1 MVVIACRSA
10 IFEIAPIGVG
20 FCPEHGC
27 DSGETKMKQAYLL
40 AAALAAATTGA
51 AAQTDAPAMSIPLPA
66 RPGLATPPEGWAY
79 HPALA
84 LLGPAEIYHR
94 RLATPGDT
102 GPAVQMHADTVRNAG
117 ILTRDVAVPLTSGTR
132 LSWRWMIDRL
142 PSKVSEI
149 AAERHDYF
157 SIAVKF
163 ENGKDLTYMWS
174 AAMPEG
180 THFVCP
186 LPDWNKIEWHAVVRS
201 GETDLGKWLAEERD
215 LLADYNRVIGG
226 KAPDRIVQVWLISAS
241 IIQQS
246 EGRARFGDIMLTNP
260 ETPPLRVF

>member
-1 MVVIACRSA
+1 
-10 IFEIAPIGVG
+10 
-20 FCPEHGC
+20 
-27 DSGETKMKQAYLL
+27 MKHAYLL
-40 AAALAAATTGA
+40 AVALTAATTGA
-51 AAQTDAPAMSIPLPA
+51 AAQTAAPAMPAIPLPA
-66 RPGLATPPEGWAY
+66 KPGLATPPEGWAY

-84 LLGPAEIYHR
+84 FLGPAEIYHR
-94 RLATPGDT
+94 RLAAPGDS
-102 GPAVQMHADTVRNAG
+102 GPVVQMHADTVRNAG
-117 ILTRDVAVPLTSGTR
+117 ILTRNVAVPLTPGTR
-132 LSWRWMIDRL
+132 LSWRWKVDQL

-149 AAERHDYF
+149 EAARHDYF

-215 LLADYNRVIGG
+215 VLADYNRVIGG
-226 KAPDRIVQVWLISAS
+226 KAPGRITQVWLISAS

-246 EGRARFGDIMLTNP
+246 EGRAKFGDIVLTNP
-260 ETPPLRVF
+260 DSAPVRVF

>member
-1 MVVIACRSA
+1 
-10 IFEIAPIGVG
+10 
-20 FCPEHGC
+20 
-27 DSGETKMKQAYLL
+27 MKHAYLL

-51 AAQTDAPAMSIPLPA
+51 TAQTDAPAAPTIPLPA
-66 RPGLATPPEGWAY
+66 KPGLATPPEGWAY

-84 LLGPAEIYHR
+84 FLGPAEIYHR
-94 RLATPGDT
+94 RLTTPGDA
-102 GPAVQMHADTVRNAG
+102 GPIVQMHADTVRNAG
-117 ILTRDVAVPLTSGTR
+117 ILTRNVAVPLTASTR
-132 LSWRWMIDRL
+132 LSWRWKIDRL
-142 PSKVSEI
+142 PSKVSENN
-149 AAERHDYF
+149 AERHDYF

-186 LPDWNKIEWHAVVRS
+186 LPGWNKIEWHAVVRS

-215 LLADYNRVIGG
+215 ILADYDRVIGG
-226 KAPDRIVQVWLISAS
+226 KAPGRIVQVWLISNS

-246 EGRARFGDIMLTNP
+246 EGHARFGDIMLTNQGS
-260 ETPPLRVF
+260 PPLRVF

>member
-1 MVVIACRSA
+1 
-10 IFEIAPIGVG
+10 
-20 FCPEHGC
+20 
-27 DSGETKMKQAYLL
+27 MKHAYVL
-40 AAALAAATTGA
+40 AAALAAASGGA
-51 AAQTDAPAMSIPLPA
+51 MAQSEAPALPA
-66 RPGLATPPEGWAY
+66 IVLPAKPGLATPPEGWAY

-84 LLGPAEIYHR
+84 FLGPAEIYHR
-94 RLATPGDT
+94 RLAPPGDP
-102 GPAVQMHADTVRNAG
+102 GPAVQMHADTAKNAG
-117 ILTRDVAVPLTSGTR
+117 ILTRKVAVPLTPGTR
-132 LSWRWMIDRL
+132 LSWRWKVDRL

-149 AAERHDYF
+149 EAARHDYF
-157 SIAVKF
+157 SIAVQF

-215 LLADYNRVIGG
+215 VLADYNTVIGG
-226 KAPDRIVQVWLISAS
+226 KAPGRIVQVWLISAS

-246 EGRARFGDIMLTNP
+246 EGHAQFGDIVLTDADGAAV
-260 ETPPLRVF
+260 RVF

>member
-1 MVVIACRSA
+1 
-10 IFEIAPIGVG
+10 
-20 FCPEHGC
+20 
-27 DSGETKMKQAYLL
+27 MKHAYLL

-51 AAQTDAPAMSIPLPA
+51 AAQTEAPAMPAIPLA
-66 RPGLATPPEGWAY
+66 AKPGLATPPEGWAY

-84 LLGPAEIYHR
+84 LLGPAEIYQR
-94 RLATPGDT
+94 RLAAPGDP
-102 GPAVQMHADTVRNAG
+102 GPVVQMHADTVKNVG
-117 ILTRDVAVPLTSGTR
+117 ILTRNVAVPLTPGTR
-132 LSWRWMIDRL
+132 LSWRWKLDQL
-142 PSKVSEI
+142 PSKVAENE
-149 AAERHDYF
+149 AAKHDYF

-215 LLADYNRVIGG
+215 VLADYNQVIGG
-226 KAPDRIVQVWLISAS
+226 KAPGRIVQVWLISAS

-246 EGRARFGDIMLTNP
+246 EGHAKFGDIVLTNP
-260 ETPPLRVF
+260 DSAAVRVF

>member
-1 MVVIACRSA
+1 
-10 IFEIAPIGVG
+10 
-20 FCPEHGC
+20 
-27 DSGETKMKQAYLL
+27 MKPAYLL

-51 AAQTDAPAMSIPLPA
+51 AAQTEAPAIPLPA
-66 RPGLATPPEGWAY
+66 KPGLATPPEGWAY

-84 LLGPAEIYHR
+84 FLGPAEVYHR
-94 RLATPGDT
+94 HLAAPGDT
-102 GPAVQMHADTVRNAG
+102 GPAVQMDAHPVKNAG
-117 ILTRDVAVPLTSGTR
+117 ILTRKVAVPLTPGTR
-132 LSWRWMIDRL
+132 LSWRWKIDQL

-149 AAERHDYF
+149 TADKHDYF

-174 AAMPEG
+174 AAMPDG

-186 LPDWNKIEWHAVVRS
+186 LPGWNEVEWHQVVRT

-215 LLADYNRVIGG
+215 VLADYDKVIGG
-226 KAPDRIVQVWLISAS
+226 KAPGRIVEVWLISAS

-246 EGRARFGDIMLTNP
+246 EGRARFGDIMLSGDGGA
-260 ETPPLRVF
+260 PLRVF